1 MTGVGGHDDL
11 MDGGAIAA
19 EGTPER
25 AVIGQTLRR
34 PSASG
39 GPAYDPPVKVSNRL
53 AIVVTVIVIAAIVL
67 GPILSVV
74 ASARF

>member
-1 MTGVGGHDDL
+1 M
-11 MDGGAIAA
+11 
-19 EGTPER
+19 
-25 AVIGQTLRR
+25 
-34 PSASG
+34 
-39 GPAYDPPVKVSNRL
+39 KVSNRL